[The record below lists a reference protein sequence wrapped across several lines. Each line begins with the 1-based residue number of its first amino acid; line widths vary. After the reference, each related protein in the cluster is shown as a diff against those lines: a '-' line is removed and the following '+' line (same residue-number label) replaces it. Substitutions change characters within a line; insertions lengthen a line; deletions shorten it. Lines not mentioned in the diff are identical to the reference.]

1 MKFQNQNE
9 TFGQANDENSNFCRY
24 FVKLFKKLH
33 KMDKIKRLEPLY
45 SNDLSNLAM
54 FIMTNKDDL
63 LTSSKENSAMAIS
76 KCYSN
81 NQAGLDQD
89 SNISS
94 EISNFETFGTR
105 GS

>member
-9 TFGQANDENSNFCRY
+9 MVGRVDDASSNFCRY
-24 FVKLFKKLH
+24 FVKLFKKLY

-63 LTSSKENSAMAIS
+63 LAPSKENSAVTVS
-76 KCYSN
+76 KSHSN
-81 NQAGLDQD
+81 NQAGLDQE

-94 EISNFETFGTR
+94 EISAFETFGTR

>member
-1 MKFQNQNE
+1 MQFQNKNE
-9 TFGQANDENSNFCRY
+9 TFGRGNDESSTFCRY
-24 FVKLFKKLH
+24 FVKLFKKLY

-63 LTSSKENSAMAIS
+63 ITPSKENSTVAAS

-81 NQAGLDQD
+81 NQVGLEQD

-94 EISNFETFGTR
+94 EISAFETFGTR
-105 GS
+105 E